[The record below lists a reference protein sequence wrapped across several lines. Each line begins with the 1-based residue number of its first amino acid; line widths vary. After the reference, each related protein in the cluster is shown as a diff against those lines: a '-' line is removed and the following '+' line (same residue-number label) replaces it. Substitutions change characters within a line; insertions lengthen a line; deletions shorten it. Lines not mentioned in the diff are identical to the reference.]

1 MGCISVHQLKQGM
14 ALAEDVRDVNSRL
27 LLPKG
32 GEIQEQHIRMLK
44 MWGIAEVDIVGD
56 HDGDIG
62 CGSENDP
69 ALLKE
74 VAYQLQHHF
83 KFNDLAHPLVKELFT
98 LSVYHRAKEGIG
110 SDHQKVS
117 NPAGM
122 DNKGAAADIRADI
135 RKKNIILPEIPSIVY
150 ELNEVTA
157 DPLTS
162 ADDIARVVSKSA
174 SLSSLI
180 LKIVNSAFYGFPS
193 KIDNISRAVALI
205 GSKEISALGMGI
217 TTMKLFKD
225 IPQEIVDLKQFFKHS
240 LACGVLSRILAA
252 YMNVQHTEQLFVAGL
267 LHDIG
272 RVIIFKYFAHQS
284 KASLFEALNSGDLL
298 YNTESRHLGCRH
310 THIGKDLFHKWKLP
324 YSLENS
330 TYYHHRPSAAPD
342 PTQPSIVH
350 LADICA
356 HGYGLGAS
364 GETYVPSLDQAAVE
378 DLRLAP
384 GVLKN
389 VMNQALRQLNFLET
403 VLQDEG

>member
-1 MGCISVHQLKQGM
+1 MGCIAVHQLKQGM

-62 CGSENDP
+62 VGSVKDP
-69 ALLKE
+69 ALLEE
-74 VAYQLQHHF
+74 VAYQLKHHF
-83 KFNDLAHPLVKELFT
+83 KYNDLNHPLVKELFT
-98 LSVYHRAKEGIG
+98 LAVYHRANEGSE
-110 SDHQKVS
+110 SDRQVS
-117 NPAGM
+117 DQPVPPVKQAT
-122 DNKGAAADIRADI
+122 AVDIRTDI

-205 GSKEISALGMGI
+205 GSKEISSLGMGVV
-217 TTMKLFKD
+217 TMRLFKD
-225 IPQEIVDLKQFFKHS
+225 IPQELIDLTSFFKHC
-240 LACGVLSRILAA
+240 LACGVLSRLLAA
-252 YMNVQHTEQLFVAGL
+252 HLNVQHTEQLFVAGL

-272 RVIIFKYFAHQS
+272 RVIIFKYFPHQS
-284 KASLFEALNSGDLL
+284 KASLFEALDSGDLL
-298 YNTESRHLGCRH
+298 YNTESKYLGCRH
-310 THIGKDLFHKWKLP
+310 THIGKDLFHQWKLP

-330 TYYHHRPSAAPD
+330 TYYHHKPSRAAD
-342 PTQPSIVH
+342 PTQPAIVH
-350 LADICA
+350 LADFCV
-356 HGYGLGAS
+356 HCYGLGAS
-364 GETYVPSLDQAAVE
+364 GEAIVPPLDRAAVE
-378 DLRLAP
+378 DLHIAP
-384 GVLKN
+384 GIFKN
-389 VMNQALRQLNFLET
+389 VMTQALRQLNYLET
-403 VLQDEG
+403 VLQNEG